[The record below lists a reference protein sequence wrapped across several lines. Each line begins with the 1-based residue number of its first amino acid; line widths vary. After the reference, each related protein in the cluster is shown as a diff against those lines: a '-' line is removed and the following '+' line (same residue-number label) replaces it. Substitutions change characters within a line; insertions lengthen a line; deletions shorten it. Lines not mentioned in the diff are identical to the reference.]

1 MAEITS
7 WEGYEQ
13 YFNELIAVAECY
25 KKCSDL
31 NKSDPDNMYF
41 DNVLTSTRCIKTQSR
56 TYNIIGE
63 SLLRIK
69 ELQNLLVHE
78 FGFNWMFVYNEWSS
92 ITNSN

>member
-7 WEGYEQ
+7 WKGYEQ
-13 YFNELIAVAECY
+13 YLNELIAVAECY

-31 NKSDPDNMYF
+31 HKNDNDIIYFNSIITTTQGNKNPSH
-41 DNVLTSTRCIKTQSR
+41 

-69 ELQNLLVHE
+69 ELQRVLVHE
-78 FGFNWMFVYNEWSS
+78 LGFNWMFVYNERSS
-92 ITNSN
+92 I